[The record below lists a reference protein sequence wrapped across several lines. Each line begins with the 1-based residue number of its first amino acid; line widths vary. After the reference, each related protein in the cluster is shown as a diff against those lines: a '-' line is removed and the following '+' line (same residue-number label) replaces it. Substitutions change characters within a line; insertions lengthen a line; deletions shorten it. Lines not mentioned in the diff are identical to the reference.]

1 MKKIYIIHSLYSLLL
16 ILCNEKIKDASKIIV
31 SKNDF
36 SEEILKKLKKYFEI
50 IEIYEPKNKIMK
62 FLNYYFYLKKK
73 LREYLAKDYE
83 IIMSC
88 DHRLIGQFFVKNQK
102 EYILYEDGIATV
114 LNNGITNLKLRRMLG
129 FNIENFCRSILCK
142 KIFLNNKNIEEEVVK
157 KKSIQIDL
165 KKLWKKLEDDRKNMI
180 KDIFGIKQI
189 FNEETYLLLTQP
201 LSEDKLITEVE
212 KIVIYKRVLDRYK
225 DKKIIIK
232 VHPREKTKYS
242 LYFPECIIL
251 EEKYPLELLL
261 LNGLKIK
268 KIITLFST
276 AVFAVEKDTEIDF
289 YGTRVHPKLLEKWG
303 DSDLIMKANA
313 FLEEE

>member
-1 MKKIYIIHSLYSLLL
+1 
-16 ILCNEKIKDASKIIV
+16 
-31 SKNDF
+31 
-36 SEEILKKLKKYFEI
+36 
-50 IEIYEPKNKIMK
+50 MK

-129 FNIENFCRSILCK
+129 FNIENFGRSILCK

-212 KIVIYKRVLDRYK
+212 KL
-225 DKKIIIK
+225 
-232 VHPREKTKYS
+232 
-242 LYFPECIIL
+242 
-251 EEKYPLELLL
+251 
-261 LNGLKIK
+261 
-268 KIITLFST
+268 
-276 AVFAVEKDTEIDF
+276 
-289 YGTRVHPKLLEKWG
+289 
-303 DSDLIMKANA
+303 
-313 FLEEE
+313 